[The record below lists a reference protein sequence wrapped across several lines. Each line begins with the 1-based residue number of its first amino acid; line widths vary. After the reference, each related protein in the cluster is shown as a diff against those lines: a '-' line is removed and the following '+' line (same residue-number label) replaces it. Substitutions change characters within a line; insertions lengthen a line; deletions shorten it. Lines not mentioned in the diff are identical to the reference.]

1 MKPAAKQ
8 KWNGF
13 EPRSLSAGKEICVR
27 PPPKDV
33 FEKIEYILFKIAL
46 LILFVAGLVRIIRT
60 ELGW

>member
-1 MKPAAKQ
+1 MKGR
-8 KWNGF
+8 WLNWYRGT
-13 EPRSLSAGKEICVR
+13 SAHNTICVR
-27 PPPKDV
+27 PPTKDV